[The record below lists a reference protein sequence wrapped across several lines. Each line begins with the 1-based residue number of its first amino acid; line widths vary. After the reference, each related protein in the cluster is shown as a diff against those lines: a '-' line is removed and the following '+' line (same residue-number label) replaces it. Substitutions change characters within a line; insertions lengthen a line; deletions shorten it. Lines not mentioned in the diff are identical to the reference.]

1 MRTSK
6 ILVITIGWAL
16 LIQACKPDYQER
28 LAAVNT
34 DRITQVKVT
43 IVKSVEEPIP
53 ISASGIL
60 ASKSQ
65 ALLSF
70 KIGGVIDKI
79 FVEEG
84 QTFKKGQ
91 VLARLELTE
100 INSRVLQ
107 AEENVKKLTRDRD
120 RVSRLYQ
127 DTVATLEQLQ
137 DITTALEVAQAE
149 LDIAD
154 YNRQYATIIAKE
166 SGKVLRRMAERGELT
181 TAGNPLFQ
189 VALNGK
195 NKSHIL
201 KIGVADRDVVK
212 VQLGDSA
219 SVSFDAFPG
228 KTFFANVSEVAEAA
242 DPFTGTFELEL
253 TLQSEDALLKDG
265 FVAKLEVFPSKQAP
279 YYKIPMSALVEGDAE
294 EAIIYIPDQNSV
306 RPLWVHPDYITDEYF
321 TISIGEMRGMGKVVT
336 QGAAYAKPGEAVE
349 IINDQP

>member
-1 MRTSK
+1 MRTPK
-6 ILVITIGWAL
+6 IFIITIGL
-16 LIQACKPDYQER
+16 ILSIQACKPGYQEK

-34 DRITQVKVT
+34 VRVTKVKVT
-43 IVKSVEEPIP
+43 QVNPMEGPIP
-53 ISASGIL
+53 LSASGLL

-70 KIGGVIDKI
+70 KVGGVIDRI
-79 FVEEG
+79 FIEEG

-149 LDIAD
+149 LDIAN
-154 YNRQYATIIAKE
+154 YNRQYATIVAKE

-181 TAGNPLFQ
+181 AAGNPLFQ
-189 VALNGK
+189 VALNGQS
-195 NKSHIL
+195 KSHVL

-219 SVSFDAFPG
+219 KVSFDAFPG
-228 KTFFANVSEVAEAA
+228 KTFLANVSEIAEAA

-253 TLQSEDALLKDG
+253 TLQAEGVPLKDG
-265 FVAKLEVFPSKQAP
+265 FVAKLEVFPSRQAP
-279 YYKIPMSALVEGDAE
+279 YYKIPISALVEGDKE

-306 RPLWVHPDYITDEYF
+306 KPLRVHPDYITDHYF
-321 TISIGEMRGMGKVVT
+321 TISIDEMKGQGEVVT

-349 IINDQP
+349 IINDRP